1 MVPHT
6 HQKNSQSL
14 LIIFLILSISFP
26 IIPINASTK
35 KLEEIVPIVVPQAPT
50 TEIKCGTC
58 PCVNPCG
65 QQSLSPPQP
74 PPPPPPPPPRFT
86 YCNPLPMPPPPP
98 PPPRFYYVT
107 GVPGQLYTADPDDRW
122 TFFSSSGRN
131 VVGILLLLFGY
142 GLLGLFTI

>member
-6 HQKNSQSL
+6 HHKSNPQSL
-14 LIIFLILSISFP
+14 LIAFLFLSISSP
-26 IIPINASTK
+26 IPINASTK
-35 KLEEIVPIVVPQAPT
+35 KLEEVVVPEVVPQVPT

-65 QQSLSPPQP
+65 QQSLP
-74 PPPPPPPPPRFT
+74 PPPPPPRPPPPRFT
-86 YCNPLPMPPPPP
+86 YCNPPPVSP

-107 GVPGQLYTADPDDRW
+107 GVPGQLYTTDPDHDRW
-122 TFFSSSGRN
+122 TFFSNAGRN

-142 GLLGLFTI
+142 GLLGMLTIY

>member
-6 HQKNSQSL
+6 HKKNPQSL
-14 LIIFLILSISFP
+14 LIVFLFFSISFP
-26 IIPINASTK
+26 IPINASTK
-35 KLEEIVPIVVPQAPT
+35 KLEEIVPVVVPQAPT

-65 QQSLSPPQP
+65 QQSLPPPLP
-74 PPPPPPPPPRFT
+74 PPPPPPLPPPSFT
-86 YCNPLPMPPPPP
+86 YCNTLPMPP

-122 TFFSSSGRN
+122 TFFSNAGRN
-131 VVGILLLLFGY
+131 VAGILFLLFGY
-142 GLLGLFTI
+142 GLLGLLTI